1 MPFCVGCGFELEQ
14 DWNACANCGKLISK
28 IEIRDKNEPVEES
41 KSRTRPSESQRLDD
55 PRVRYDI
62 VFKDKSPGISVL
74 ATLLLPG
81 AGHLYTER
89 IVEGLIYLLV
99 GVILGTLY
107 LTYSNSACAFWLILF
122 YIFIV
127 IDVLTPGPFSVP
139 DKLQ

>member
-28 IEIRDKNEPVEES
+28 IEES
-41 KSRTRPSESQRLDD
+41 KPRTRPSESQRLDN

-74 ATLLLPG
+74 ATFLLPG

-99 GVILGTLY
+99 SVILGTLY
-107 LTYSNSACAFWLILF
+107 VTYSNSACALFLIIF

-127 IDVLTPGPFSVP
+127 IDVLTPGPFSIP